1 MWFARRRSSLA
12 AEPIQNQPEP
22 RRRNRL
28 SKPLTSNATK
38 ISTVISAPGLHVQ
51 VPVSRSKN
59 ASGTD
64 LSSPLSPMSG
74 DAASRQQFRDDTPPS
89 EANSPLHARKND
101 SNFRVAYMVSQLE
114 GKVVGTETSP
124 THKRQQQATPPLSPI
139 KQPKRKS
146 LLLRRLSL
154 QRSSSITRTPSNERF
169 NSLKSDTTV
178 TTTTDASMDKIIDP
192 QPIPPTRRSSFTPG
206 TATRKPSEI
215 AKKQEIQE
223 RKAIQEMEE
232 QEAIAVDMDSWDWQ
246 PPPPRTVGRA
256 GTPSDISYSHL
267 GGLRLGSLQ
276 IVNGRASPTFSEVSK
291 ASKQL
296 RSAAAAAAA
305 APRRDGSSD
314 YGDAEEDSELLISAA
329 GNPSNWRSRPSDGN
343 AELRYFSWEPNDDKA
358 GPQIHPLQSVM
369 TAHQDADPTPAE
381 DQTSL
386 MAKEYIAELGAS
398 PFDQQMSSSPVGTVR
413 RSRSDGSLWRVSSCS
428 SLQNSSRPGSDLGDL
443 SPVSPLERSSSPT
456 GSVLRKASV
465 RTEESGCREIPQ
477 NDDTN
482 DEHRPCDSPM
492 SWYSPIEPS
501 YSVDEGFQS
510 AVEFQ
515 AQLSNPSVGLQ
526 PLRAPEKSD
535 SGYSSSNSLR
545 SLQMARP
552 TPSPAKFEALPEVP
566 DAKVS
571 TDASESGRAPNN
583 LGLRP
588 SILKSR
594 KTDSYVPTFTNLRP
608 STVSSTPKQIVPAT
622 TAAEADPASTKL
634 TNFRKKLLKKRRP
647 LSQPPG
653 QIAVVRVQSFELDS
667 IPLVSPE
674 ARENLRV
681 RSHAVP
687 ELEQTYS
694 SLDTLA
700 SRASRSTLFLPI
712 NEVRLPSPAPQ
723 QALQVKRPRSRSRPR
738 SWFGR
743 PKEEKVS
750 SKGKSGISQAEAFA
764 IINDPGT
771 VSTSLGKSAYGSP
784 DASNVSEGINN
795 PLMISGFLQ
804 PRSMIID
811 EAAADLSPFRR
822 RSIQERESNMSDR
835 RSSFNDRGGIP
846 GKNLRPASLASDAPP
861 ITPEMI
867 EKAYRTSSMQRQPSI
882 HNEVG
887 PRPPPHSPRPSY
899 IDYEGDSSDPIAPPP
914 PSHSPRPIDI
924 TPHPWAT
931 QAAVWKARRQSA
943 GELLK
948 LQSWD
953 SRKHEQYYEDVADE
967 SLYPIIPPR
976 QVPQEG
982 EWTQAFSPEGY
993 SSFPHD
999 YPGGYNRSSLPQ
1011 LQEFSSYG
1019 ASYYGPCESE
1029 SAYVRESRR
1038 SSRAP
1043 DHRQPRGR
1051 GLQSREPSPHDPFR
1065 SARASAGTSS
1075 SRPQSNANS
1084 VRSFGPSLAEELH
1097 PTKSERQYPPPAFG
1111 RYSGGLKYGY
1121 EGGNGLGGSVGT
1133 RSMSGKAEASRKGV
1147 SLRASFGVDQGNV
1160 PLGIMS
1166 RW

>member
-12 AEPIQNQPEP
+12 AEPIQTQPEP

-38 ISTVISAPGLHVQ
+38 ISTATSAPSLHVQ

-64 LSSPLSPMSG
+64 LSSPLSPISG
-74 DAASRQQFRDDTPPS
+74 DAASRQQFRDDITPS
-89 EANSPLHARKND
+89 EANSPLRARKND

-114 GKVVGTETSP
+114 GKAVGTETSP
-124 THKRQQQATPPLSPI
+124 THRRQQQATPPLSPI

-178 TTTTDASMDKIIDP
+178 TTIPDASMDRIIDP

-232 QEAIAVDMDSWDWQ
+232 QETTAVDVDYWDWQ

-267 GGLRLGSLQ
+267 GGLRHGSLQ

-296 RSAAAAAAA
+296 WSAAAA
-305 APRRDGSSD
+305 APRRDVSSD
-314 YGDAEEDSELLISAA
+314 YGDAEEDFELLISVA
-329 GNPSNWRSRPSDGN
+329 GNPSNLRSSPSDGN

-358 GPQIHPLQSVM
+358 GPRAHPLQSVM
-369 TAHQDADPTPAE
+369 TAHQDAE

-413 RSRSDGSLWRVSSCS
+413 RSRSDGSLWKVSSCS
-428 SLQNSSRPGSDLGDL
+428 SLQNSPRPGSGRVDL
-443 SPVSPLERSSSPT
+443 SPVSPLESSPSPT
-456 GSVLRKASV
+456 GSVLRNASV
-465 RTEESGCREIPQ
+465 RTEESGSREIPQ
-477 NDDTN
+477 SDETN
-482 DEHRPCDSPM
+482 GEHRPCDSPM

-515 AQLSNPSVGLQ
+515 AQLSTPSVGLQ

-552 TPSPAKFEALPEVP
+552 TTSPAKFEALPEVP

-571 TDASESGRAPNN
+571 TDAPESGRAPSL

-608 STVSSTPKQIVPAT
+608 STVSSPPKQIVLV
-622 TAAEADPASTKL
+622 TAPAEADPTSTKL
-634 TNFRKKLLKKRRP
+634 TNSRKKLLKKRRP

-667 IPLVSPE
+667 IPQVSPE

-681 RSHAVP
+681 RSHALP

-694 SLDTLA
+694 SLDMLA
-700 SRASRSTLFLPI
+700 NRASRSTLFLPI
-712 NEVRLPSPAPQ
+712 NEVRFPSPAPQ

-750 SKGKSGISQAEAFA
+750 SKGKSGIGQAEAFA
-764 IINDPGT
+764 ITNDPGT
-771 VSTSLGKSAYGSP
+771 VGTSLGQSAYDGFT

-795 PLMISGFLQ
+795 PLMISGFSQ
-804 PRSMIID
+804 QRSMMVD
-811 EAAADLSPFRR
+811 EAAAELSPFRR
-822 RSIQERESNMSDR
+822 RSIQERESIMSDR

-882 HNEVG
+882 RNEVG

-899 IDYEGDSSDPIAPPP
+899 IDYEGNSSYPIAPPP

-924 TPHPWAT
+924 TPDPWTA
-931 QAAVWKARRQSA
+931 QAGVWKARRQSA
-943 GELLK
+943 GEVLK
-948 LQSWD
+948 LQPWD
-953 SRKHEQYYEDVADE
+953 SRKYEQYYEDGADK

-976 QVPQEG
+976 HMPQQV
-982 EWTQAFSPEGY
+982 EWKQCFSPKEY
-993 SSFPHD
+993 SPSIHD
-999 YPGGYNRSSLPQ
+999 YHGGYNRSSLPQ
-1011 LQEFSSYG
+1011 QPRFPSYR
-1019 ASYYGPCESE
+1019 ASYHGPCESE
-1029 SAYVRESRR
+1029 SAYVRQSRR
-1038 SSRAP
+1038 GSRTP
-1043 DHRQPRGR
+1043 DHRQPHGR
-1051 GLQSREPSPHDPFR
+1051 AVQSRGPSPHDPFR
-1065 SARASAGTSS
+1065 STRASGGTSS
-1075 SRPQSNANS
+1075 SRPPSNANS
-1084 VRSFGPSLAEELH
+1084 VRSFGSSLVEELH
-1097 PTKSERQYPPPAFG
+1097 PAKSERQYPPPAFG

-1121 EGGNGLGGSVGT
+1121 EGGNGFGGSVGT

-1147 SLRASFGVDQGNV
+1147 SLRASFGVDQGNM
-1160 PLGIMS
+1160 PLGTMS